1 MEEEGHVRGEV
12 QAKRVSPGVEI
23 KLTGVETLS
32 SRHDGVS
39 LVDCASIDH
48 ISRLEAVI
56 SADPA
61 QFGHILLQRQYSNRS
76 SHVRTSDST
85 HQHD

>member
-1 MEEEGHVRGEV
+1 MKLR
-12 QAKRVSPGVEI
+12 AKRVSPGVEN

-39 LVDCASIDH
+39 LVDCASIEH
-48 ISRLEAVI
+48 ITRLKLSVLLILRSLDISYSRN
-56 SADPA
+56 S
-61 QFGHILLQRQYSNRS
+61 FSNSS
-76 SHVRTSDST
+76 SHVGTSDST